1 MPCTHIYIYL
11 FVALTHFYSL
21 HATVVVFVFAVVF
34 VSYFSRF
41 VCAAASV
48 VLVVVVAE
56 LLIFRLNAVRNS

>member
-1 MPCTHIYIYL
+1 M
-11 FVALTHFYSL
+11 
-21 HATVVVFVFAVVF
+21 FVFAVVF

-48 VLVVVVAE
+48 VLALVVVVAE